1 MEDAEEVGLT
11 AVARVIGTGSD
22 YTGVNWERS
31 SREFIEA
38 FRAADVVL
46 AKGQG
51 NFETLDETPGEIFFL
66 LKAKCPEVAAELGVA
81 EGAHIFLRSRARR
94 PR

>member
-1 MEDAEEVGLT
+1 M
-11 AVARVIGTGSD
+11 RVIGTGSD
-22 YTGVNWERS
+22 YIGIDWDRA
-31 SREFIEA
+31 SREFAEA
-38 FRAADVVL
+38 FRAADLVL

-66 LKAKCPEVAAELGVA
+66 LKVKCPEVAAEIGVR
-81 EGAHIFLRSRARR
+81 EGAPVFLRSRARR